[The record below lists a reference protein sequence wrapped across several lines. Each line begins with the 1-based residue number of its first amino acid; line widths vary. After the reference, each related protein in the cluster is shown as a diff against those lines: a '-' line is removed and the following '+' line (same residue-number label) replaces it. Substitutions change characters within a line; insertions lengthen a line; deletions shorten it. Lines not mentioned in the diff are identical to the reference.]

1 MTFLCTKE
9 HWNCINLSWNR
20 QLNFNK
26 LCFMLWIEFLTLW
39 YTQASYISYKVF
51 IIYVLVGLVLVR
63 VWIKYPAWAFN
74 FQRPILGEQASYII
88 FVEILY
94 PGVTS
99 FQATMYVLCLQW
111 RHLFSAV
118 GNI

>member
-1 MTFLCTKE
+1 MF
-9 HWNCINLSWNR
+9 
-20 QLNFNK
+20 
-26 LCFMLWIEFLTLW
+26 WIEFLSLW

-74 FQRPILGEQASYII
+74 FQRPILCEQASYII

-111 RHLFSAV
+111 RHLLFPL
-118 GNI
+118 ND